1 MLSKLGTSIR
11 NILQPVEKDIMVCEP
26 LVTTMTN
33 QSISLHRVVKET
45 RHHSMEQVIG
55 KGIAAVM

>member
-11 NILQPVEKDIMVCEP
+11 NILQPVEKDIMVCKP
-26 LVTTMTN
+26 LVTMTN